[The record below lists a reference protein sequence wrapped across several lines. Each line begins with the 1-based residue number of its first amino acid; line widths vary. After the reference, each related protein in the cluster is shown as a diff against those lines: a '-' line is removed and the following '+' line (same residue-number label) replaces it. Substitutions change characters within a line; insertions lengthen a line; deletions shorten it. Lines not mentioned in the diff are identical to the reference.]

1 MPRHPVA
8 MLEFVALAQGVDR
21 QRAKLEGWG
30 PPGADPSERRTKA
43 ARRPT
48 EADAPRSYAATTP
61 RSSRA
66 VRAVFSAVI
75 PSFSRTSAPGALAPK
90 RSIDTV
96 RSTQRSHP

>member
-1 MPRHPVA
+1 MSRDAVA
-8 MLEFVALAQGVDR
+8 MFELIAFAQSLDL
-21 QRAKLEGWG
+21 QRTKLEGWG
-30 PPGADPSERRTKA
+30 PPRADA
-43 ARRPT
+43 ARYRRHRDET
-48 EADAPRSYAATTP
+48 AASPRSYAATTP